1 MPGSY
6 SLDLRER
13 VVAACD
19 EGQLS
24 RRKIAELYQVGES
37 TIYEWLNR
45 RRETT
50 SLAPLPRTG
59 GRASGLDAT
68 VLSDLV
74 EVEND
79 QTLEEYAA
87 GYAQRTGRAY
97 SISHIC
103 RGLQAVRL
111 WRKKTLRASEQLR
124 TDVVEAR
131 AAFQAEIQQVAPE
144 DLVFIDE
151 SGITTQMVRRFARA
165 QGGSRALGRAPCK
178 YKSLTLL
185 GALSLTG
192 LRALM
197 TIPAATDE
205 AVFLAFIEQVLV
217 PELKPGQVVVFDNL
231 SAHKRPAITAA
242 IEKAGCRVVL
252 LPPYTPEWNP
262 IEACWSKMKE
272 FLRARAARTL
282 ETLEAA
288 VVDAMEAV
296 SAQDAR
302 GWFRHCGYKV
312 ALD

>member
-1 MPGSY
+1 M
-6 SLDLRER
+6 
-13 VVAACD
+13 A
-19 EGQLS
+19 
-24 RRKIAELYQVGES
+24 
-37 TIYEWLNR
+37 
-45 RRETT
+45 
-50 SLAPLPRTG
+50 
-59 GRASGLDAT
+59 
-68 VLSDLV
+68 
-74 EVEND
+74 
-79 QTLEEYAA
+79 
-87 GYAQRTGRAY
+87 
-97 SISHIC
+97 
-103 RGLQAVRL
+103 
-111 WRKKTLRASEQLR
+111 
-124 TDVVEAR
+124 AR

-165 QGGSRALGRAPCK
+165 QGGSRALGRAPVQ
-178 YKSLTLL
+178 YKALTLL

-217 PELKPGQVVVFDNL
+217 PELRPGQVVVFDNL
-231 SAHKRPAITAA
+231 AAHKRPAITAA
-242 IEKAGCRVVL
+242 IEKAGCRVIL

-288 VVDAMEAV
+288 VADAMEAV
-296 SAQDAR
+296 SAQDAQ